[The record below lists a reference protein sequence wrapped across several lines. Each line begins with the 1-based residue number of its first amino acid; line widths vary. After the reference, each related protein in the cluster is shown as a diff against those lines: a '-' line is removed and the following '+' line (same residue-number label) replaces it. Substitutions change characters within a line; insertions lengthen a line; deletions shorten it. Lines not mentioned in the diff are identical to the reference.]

1 MEHTLRVLSI
11 DPTTRGFAYAVME
24 GRWNLI
30 DWGMVHVL
38 LRTDSNVLSR
48 VERLIDR
55 TLPDFVVVEDGRGT
69 RRRERARRI
78 NKRIARL
85 AQRRDLPVV
94 RVSRSCVREALKPA
108 FTKDEIALAVAS
120 IFPELGP
127 RLPRP
132 RDKSWKTEDERM
144 SIFDAVSFAI
154 AALS

>member
-1 MEHTLRVLSI
+1 MKHTLRVVAF
-11 DPTTRGFAYAVME
+11 DPTTRGFAYAIME

-38 LRTDSNVLSR
+38 LRTDSNILSR
-48 VERLIDR
+48 VKKIIDR
-55 TLPDFVVVEDGRGT
+55 TLPDLVVVEDGRGT

-78 NKRIARL
+78 NKRIAEL
-85 AQRRDLPVV
+85 AKRHNIPVR

-132 RDKSWKTEDERM
+132 RDKSYKTEDERM
-144 SIFDAVSFAI
+144 SIFDAVSFAL